1 VNERRPVTDGL
12 FRTSTDGSI
21 ALVGGYSPSSAKY
34 HFPRLPAC
42 PYTGA
47 DDVEEVELGRAAT
60 LWGWTAV
67 TAAPPGYEGEV
78 PYGFGVV
85 ELTHERLR
93 VITRLT
99 EPDPTRLSYGQ
110 PMHLVADVLHSDPD
124 GTDVVTYAFAPGA
137 VPGDGPA

>member
-1 VNERRPVTDGL
+1 MNERRPVTDGL
-12 FRTSTDGSI
+12 FTTAADGSI

-47 DDVEEVELGRAAT
+47 DDVETVELGRDAT

-67 TAAPPGYEGEV
+67 TAAPPGYEGAV

-85 ELTHERLR
+85 ELTNERLR

-99 EPDPTRLSYGQ
+99 EPDPAKLSYGQ
-110 PMHLVADVLHSDPD
+110 PMHLVADVLHTDGD
-124 GTDVVTYAFAPGA
+124 GTDVVTYAFAPGTA
-137 VPGDGPA
+137 EAGR